1 MKALLKKEFALC
13 LHPTSFI
20 FLCFCLFVFIPN
32 YPYEVMF
39 FFSGLSVFFIC
50 LTAREND
57 DATLSCTLP
66 VSKGSVAKAR
76 MVLCMLLQAALLLLA
91 GIATAVKQ
99 LAFPVEAQVNLSG
112 LMANMAFLG
121 EGAMLLGVFNLIF
134 FPMYFRDV
142 RKVGVPF
149 LVASAVVFVLIGLS
163 ITLRFALPFVRDV
176 VNTPDP
182 SHLAVKLA
190 ILLSGL
196 CLYGVFSWI
205 AMAIGTKNFIKND
218 LA

>member
-1 MKALLKKEFALC
+1 MKALLKKEFSLC
-13 LHPTSFI
+13 LHPTSFM

-66 VSKGSVAKAR
+66 VSKGDVAMAR
-76 MVLCMLLQAALLLLA
+76 MVLCILLQAALLLLA
-91 GIATAVKQ
+91 GLTTAVKQ
-99 LAFPVEAQVNLSG
+99 LVFPVESQVNLAG
-112 LMANMAFLG
+112 LMANTAFLG
-121 EGAMLLGVFNLIF
+121 EGAMLLGIFNLIF

-149 LVASAVVFVLIGLS
+149 LIASAVEFVLIGLS
-163 ITLRFALPFVRDV
+163 VTLRFAFPFVRDV

-182 SHLAVKLA
+182 ANMAVKLA
-190 ILLSGL
+190 VLGIGL
-196 CLYGVFSWI
+196 CLYGVFTWI
-205 AMAIGTKNFIKND
+205 AMVLGKRNFIKND
-218 LA
+218 LV